1 MTDPK
6 YDIAILLATRGRT
19 EMLGRSIRSLV
30 ELANVI
36 DRVQLMFAFD
46 DDDEVGFNYFNNELK
61 PWMDERKVN
70 YTAMRFKRM
79 GYVNLHKYNNAM
91 AKQSDAKW
99 LVIWNDDAVMQS
111 QGWDTTIMAY
121 HGQFKLLSFKTHNMH
136 PYSIFPIVPRAWY
149 DLLDYI
155 SPHPTQDGWV
165 SQQAYML
172 DIYQRIDVDV
182 LHDRFDLTGNNNDDI
197 FANRPM
203 LEGKPNDPRDFHS
216 MEMMDLRHRDAAKLA
231 TYMRRLGLSTEFFE
245 NIFKGIQDPWQK
257 LAENDPNK
265 LMVQF
270 ANPHKHYKQDVNSQ

>member
-1 MTDPK
+1 MSEPK
-6 YDIAILLATRGRT
+6 YDIAMLLATRGRT
-19 EMLGRSIRSLV
+19 DMLGRSIRSLV
-30 ELANVI
+30 ELADNI
-36 DRVQLMFAFD
+36 SRVQLMFAFD
-46 DDDEVGFNYFNNELK
+46 DDDEIGFKYFTDDLK
-61 PWMDERKVN
+61 PWMDEQKIN

-91 AKQSDAKW
+91 AKQTDTKW

-111 QGWDTTIMAY
+111 KGWDSTIMSY
-121 HGQFKLLSFKTHNMH
+121 YGEFKLLSFKTHNMH
-136 PYSIFPIVPRAWY
+136 PYSIFPIVPRKWY
-149 DLLDYI
+149 DLLGYI

-182 LHDRFDLTGNNNDDI
+182 LHDRFDLTGNNNDDM

-203 LEGKPNDPRDFHS
+203 LEGKPTDPRDFHS
-216 MEMMDLRHRDAAKLA
+216 VQMIDLRHKDAAKLA
-231 TYMRRLGLSTEFFE
+231 TYMRNQGASIEFFE
-245 NIFKGIQDPWQK
+245 NIFKGTQDPWQK

-270 ANPHKHYKQDVNSQ
+270 DNPHRHFNKSVNS

>member
-1 MTDPK
+1 MSEPK
-6 YDIAILLATRGRT
+6 YDIAMLLATRGRT
-19 EMLGRSIRSLV
+19 DMLGRSIRSLV
-30 ELANVI
+30 ELADDI
-36 DRVQLMFAFD
+36 SRVQLMFAFD
-46 DDDEVGFNYFNNELK
+46 DDDEVGFKYFTDDLK
-61 PWMDERKVN
+61 PWMDEQKVN

-91 AKQSDAKW
+91 AKQTDAKW

-111 QGWDTTIMAY
+111 KGWDSTIMSY
-121 HGQFKLLSFKTHNMH
+121 YGEFKLLSFKTHNMH

-149 DLLDYI
+149 DLLGYI

-203 LEGKPNDPRDFHS
+203 LEGKPADPRDFHS
-216 MEMMDLRHRDAAKLA
+216 MQMMDLRHRDAAKLA
-231 TYMRRLGLSTEFFE
+231 TYMRRLGVSTEFFE
-245 NIFKGIQDPWQK
+245 NIFKGTQDPWQK

-270 ANPHKHYKQDVNSQ
+270 DNPHKHFKNT

>member
-1 MTDPK
+1 MSEPK

-19 EMLGRSIRSLV
+19 DMLGRSIRSLV
-30 ELANVI
+30 ELADNI
-36 DRVQLMFAFD
+36 SRVQLMFAFD
-46 DDDEVGFNYFNNELK
+46 DDDEVGFKYFTDDLK
-61 PWMDERKVN
+61 PWMDEQKIN

-91 AKQSDAKW
+91 AKQTDTKW

-111 QGWDTTIMAY
+111 KGWDSTIMSY
-121 HGQFKLLSFKTHNMH
+121 YGEFKLLSFKTHNMH
-136 PYSIFPIVPRAWY
+136 PYSIFPIVPRKWY
-149 DLLDYI
+149 DLLGYI

-203 LEGKPNDPRDFHS
+203 LEGKPTDPRDFHS
-216 MEMMDLRHRDAAKLA
+216 VQMIDLRHKDAAKLA
-231 TYMRRLGLSTEFFE
+231 THMRNQGVSIEFFE
-245 NIFKGIQDPWQK
+245 NIFKGTQDPWQK

-270 ANPHKHYKQDVNSQ
+270 DNPHRHFNKSVNS